1 MNIFIFVLRFSI
13 FSSILSDTLYEI
25 LGVDNKA
32 TTAEIK
38 RAFRNKARSF
48 HPDKNKDKLE
58 WARNEFGKISNA
70 YEVLSDPVKRDD
82 YDKNM
87 YSNSYFDKDWYS
99 NFEEFFNSFEDDF
112 KIWDDEDIELSWGD
126 VKEVYVEVKNI
137 VTETFISYKNKL
149 KNWFNQ
155 H

>member
-82 YDKNM
+82 YDKNDENNKYIYQTPS
-87 YSNSYFDKDWYS
+87 YS
-99 NFEEFFNSFEDDF
+99 
-112 KIWDDEDIELSWGD
+112 L
-126 VKEVYVEVKNI
+126 
-137 VTETFISYKNKL
+137 
-149 KNWFNQ
+149 
-155 H
+155 